1 MTRRPPDSSNCQ
13 KDHTIFS
20 EWIEVRDRKEKKE
33 PVSFERL
40 KNKNEIKSKNFR
52 HRMWDLQ
59 VRGAVSRL
67 VEQDVAGFARLL
79 DVGRQSEEILDGR
92 WLDLVNYVVVEDQPE
107 AARLDDGDVVTSVR
121 AGAAV
126 DDDGHEVI
134 HAIWVDGIIRLK
146 ESVLLEREN
155 SEAEQQW
162 LKGHQTPTMAIFQ
175 HTKFKYIPPMI
186 TVLKIFFN

>member
-162 LKGHQTPTMAIFQ
+162 LKGHQTPTEVDI
-175 HTKFKYIPPMI
+175 
-186 TVLKIFFN
+186 

>member
-1 MTRRPPDSSNCQ
+1 
-13 KDHTIFS
+13 
-20 EWIEVRDRKEKKE
+20 
-33 PVSFERL
+33 
-40 KNKNEIKSKNFR
+40 
-52 HRMWDLQ
+52 MWDLQ

-92 WLDLVNYVVVEDQPE
+92 RLDFVDDVVVEDQPE

-126 DDDGHEVI
+126 DDDVHEVI

-175 HTKFKYIPPMI
+175 HTKFKYISPRI